1 MTATRPALILQP
13 RDREVLGS
21 LGENGLMDTDMVHG
35 HHFADVSH
43 RRCRQRLSLY
53 QQHGL
58 TRTMTLKLWT
68 IESSQR
74 APTVHS
80 LTERGVEVVL
90 SFDSMHGNR
99 PLRVSKGEPQPA
111 TIHHR
116 LQIVRTKLILD
127 AACRANRLV
136 LPQWI
141 LEQDRDPTANSELPP
156 NQRRL
161 LYHGFHGQP
170 PCTCQPDAACRFSVP
185 RDLANPKA
193 GVNEII
199 GFCEIDF
206 SSEGRKQI
214 ANKLPG
220 YARLLTE
227 HTYARYFPHTENAVV
242 RIFWVC
248 RSAERITSLRER
260 LAEEQI
266 AEFFRFTTIH
276 ELNPSSAL
284 TTLSEGDQAVFSVAG
299 EGPSNSGGCL
309 APSLRWQCRHGSAI
323 GTARTY

>member
-1 MTATRPALILQP
+1 MTATLPALILQP

-21 LGENGLMDTDMVHG
+21 LGENGLMDTDMLHV

-58 TRTMTLKLWT
+58 TRTTTLKLWT
-68 IESSQR
+68 NESAQR
-74 APTVHS
+74 APTVHC

-90 SFDSMHGNR
+90 SFDSSNGSR

-127 AACRANRLV
+127 AACRANHLTA
-136 LPQWI
+136 PQWI
-141 LEQDRDPTANSELPP
+141 LEQDRDPAASSELPP

-161 LYHGFHGQP
+161 LYHAFHGQS

-185 RDLANPKA
+185 RDLANPKS
-193 GVNEII
+193 GVNDVI
-199 GFCEIDF
+199 GFFEIDF

-220 YARLLTE
+220 YVRLLTE
-227 HTYARYFPHTENAVV
+227 RTYARYFPRTENAVV
-242 RIFWVC
+242 RVFWVC
-248 RSAERITSLRER
+248 RSTERIDSLCER
-260 LAEEQI
+260 LTKEQV
-266 AEFFRFTTIH
+266 AQFFRFTTIN

-284 TTLSEGDQAVFSVAG
+284 TTPIWQDLTGKRREI
-299 EGPSNSGGCL
+299 
-309 APSLRWQCRHGSAI
+309 LRLPTVR
-323 GTARTY
+323 

>member
-1 MTATRPALILQP
+1 MSATLPALILQS

-21 LGENGLMDTDMVHG
+21 LGENGLMDTDLLHA
-35 HHFADVSH
+35 HHFADVTH

-58 TRTMTLKLWT
+58 IRTTTLKLWT
-68 IESSQR
+68 NESSQR
-74 APTVHS
+74 APTVHY
-80 LTERGVEVVL
+80 LTERGIEVVL
-90 SFDSMHGNR
+90 SFDSIHGNR

-127 AACRANRLV
+127 AACRLHG
-136 LPQWI
+136 LTTPHWI
-141 LEQDRDPTANSELPP
+141 LEQDRDPAASSELPP

-161 LYHGFHGQP
+161 LYHAFHGQP
-170 PCTCQPDAACRFSVP
+170 PCTCQPDAACRFSIP
-185 RDLANPKA
+185 RDLGNPKA
-193 GVNEII
+193 GANDVI
-199 GFCEIDF
+199 GFFEIDC

-214 ANKLPG
+214 TNKLPG

-227 HTYARYFPHTENAVV
+227 HTYVRYFPRTENAIV
-242 RIFWVC
+242 RVFWVC

-260 LAEEQI
+260 LAKEQV
-266 AEFFRFTTIH
+266 AQFFRFTTIA

-284 TTLSEGDQAVFSVAG
+284 TTPIWQDLTGNRREILRLSTV
-299 EGPSNSGGCL
+299 
-309 APSLRWQCRHGSAI
+309 R
-323 GTARTY
+323 